1 MGTLLNRRRVM
12 GGGGSPVIDTRMT
25 AIFDV
30 TSTTSDTCVL
40 YNTSKLSLFT
50 GMWVDGE
57 KLPSVIARYRF
68 STLGE
73 HEVKY
78 QLADQT
84 TLANELF
91 RGCSDMTKIVIP
103 NGVLSTGSLLFYQ
116 CTRLAEIVFPETL
129 VDVGMSGGGNSIQ
142 VVSLEFPDSV
152 KTIAQQAFN
161 DCKLLEDV
169 RIGNGIESIGNY
181 CFIRCTALE
190 SVTIEATTPPS
201 FGGDAVFNNNA
212 SNRKIYVPAE
222 SVELYKAVPELV
234 WVKNA
239 IEAIPV

>member
-1 MGTLLNRRRVM
+1 MIGVNRRRVM
-12 GGGGSPVIDTRMT
+12 GSSHPSVDTRMV
-25 AIFDV
+25 AVFDV
-30 TSTTSDTCVL
+30 TSTTSDTRVL
-40 YNTSKLSLFT
+40 YNASKLSLFT

-57 KLPSVIARYRF
+57 KLSSVVARYRF

-84 TLANELF
+84 TLASELF
-91 RGCSDMTKIVIP
+91 RECANMIKIVIP
-103 NGVLSTGSLLFYQ
+103 SGVLSTGNLLFYQ
-116 CTRLAEIVFPETL
+116 CTKLAEIVFPETL
-129 VDVGMSGGGNSIQ
+129 VDVGTSGGGNSIQ

-152 KTIAQQAFN
+152 KTIAQQAFG

-190 SVTIEATTPPS
+190 SVTIEATTPPT
-201 FGGDAVFNNNA
+201 FGGAAVF
-212 SNRKIYVPAE
+212 SNTSANLKIYVPAE
-222 SVELYKAVPELV
+222 SVELYKADPNLV
-234 WVKNA
+234 YVKNA

>member
-1 MGTLLNRRRVM
+1 MIGVNRRRVM

-30 TSTTSDTCVL
+30 TSTTSDTSVL
-40 YNTSKLSLFT
+40 YNTSKLPLFT
-50 GMWVDGE
+50 AMWVDGE
-57 KLPSVIARYRF
+57 ELPSVVARYRF

-91 RGCSDMTKIVIP
+91 RGCTDMTKIVIP
-103 NGVLSTGSLLFYQ
+103 NGVLSTGYLLFYQ

-129 VDVGMSGGGNSIQ
+129 VDVGTCSAIP
-142 VVSLEFPDSV
+142 VVSLDFPDSV

-161 DCKLLEDV
+161 DCTSLTSV
-169 RIGNGIESIGNY
+169 RIGNGIEFIGNS

-190 SVTIEATTPPS
+190 SVTIEATTPPI
-201 FGGDAVFNNNA
+201 FGGSGVFNNNA

-222 SVELYKAVPELV
+222 SVELYKADPNLV
-234 WVKNA
+234 FVKGA
-239 IEAIPV
+239 IEPIPV